1 MKKQIVIED
10 LTNEQLLVYRMV
22 MALKTAIFSYD
33 SSIED
38 IEIIEE
44 TMHKLYNI
52 YAEGDESSKK
62 ILEIK

>member
-44 TMHKLYNI
+44 TMHKLNNI
-52 YAEGDESSKK
+52 YAEGDEPSKK
-62 ILEIK
+62 NS

>member
-44 TMHKLYNI
+44 TMHKLHNI

-62 ILEIK
+62 NS

>member
-44 TMHKLYNI
+44 TMHKLHNI
-52 YAEGDESSKK
+52 YAEGDEPSKK
-62 ILEIK
+62 NS

>member
-44 TMHKLYNI
+44 TMHKLHNI
-52 YAEGDESSKK
+52 YAEGDEPLKK
-62 ILEIK
+62 NS